1 MKTFAGII
9 VAALAAQGASAHYIF
24 TTFSPGTTK
33 AAAYEYV
40 RRNTNNNSPVLD
52 LASNDLRCNVGGAT
66 GANTTTIEVAAGSPF
81 TFTLDQ
87 VCFLHGVSESSPNV
101 LNNGVYRPYTTKVQS
116 HCTCPRHQ
124 AQQPSM
130 MAAVTGSRP
139 LTGE

>member
-9 VAALAAQGASAHYIF
+9 IAALAAQGASAHYIF

-87 VCFLHGVSESSPNV
+87 VCLLHDSFQIKSQCTKQWRIQA
-101 LNNGVYRPYTTKVQS
+101 VY
-116 HCTCPRHQ
+116 HQ
-124 AQQPSM
+124 GPISLYMSKAPST
-130 MAAVTGSRP
+130 AAEYDGSGDWFK
-139 LTGE
+139 TFDW